1 MNGDA
6 LRQWFPTVVLRQP
19 RIPFTILRGA
29 ARKYISLNH
38 YKSIFKTS
46 LNLKSNYYVFATG
59 YCKPKMVGKHCFTL
73 KPEIRLLPDK
83 RTKNIQA

>member
-6 LRQWFPTVVLRQP
+6 LRQCFPTGVPRHP

-29 ARKYISLNH
+29 ARKYVSLHH

-46 LNLKSNYYVFATG
+46 LNLKSNYYAFATG
-59 YCKPKMVGKHCFTL
+59 CGKPKKVGKHCFTL
-73 KPEIRLLPDK
+73 KAEIRLLPHK
-83 RTKNIQA
+83 RTKNSQA